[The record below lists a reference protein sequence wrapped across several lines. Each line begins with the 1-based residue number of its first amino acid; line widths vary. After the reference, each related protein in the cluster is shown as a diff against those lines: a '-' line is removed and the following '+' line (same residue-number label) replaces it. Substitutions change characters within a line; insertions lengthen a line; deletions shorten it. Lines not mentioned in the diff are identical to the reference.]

1 MNQTKYLSQSE
12 KSLGVGPVEMAR
24 LLDTPYNT
32 YKSWKSGRNKL
43 PGVARL
49 AVHLLRTVQID
60 GQIIRHQY
68 EKSLKS

>member
-32 YKSWKSGRNKL
+32 YKAWKSGRNKL
-43 PGVARL
+43 PGVAKV
-49 AVHLLRTVQID
+49 AITLL
-60 GQIIRHQY
+60 
-68 EKSLKS
+68 SSAS